1 MFKKNITLVALL
13 LAGFNGI
20 AMADEAEFKTAKVQ
34 ETSTADIQKTMLAD
48 EQSAKLVNQQEALAE
63 VEETMAAEA
72 EEATATQQEKKAL
85 IELPQWVKNIK
96 FSGYGM
102 LQYQGQDPE
111 GNHSNTF
118 KLRLMRM
125 ILDGKIGDFDWRAQ
139 IQGTNATGPGQPTV
153 QLVDLY
159 TEWRKYPE
167 FKVRA
172 GQFKRAF
179 TYENPT
185 NPITQGWRGYADV
198 INKLSAFGDR
208 TGEKSSGGRD
218 IGIQVSGDL
227 FPNAN
232 GRRIFHYQVG
242 VYNGEGV
249 NETDKDNRKDII
261 GGVWVMPIKG
271 LRIGAFGWTGSRGG
285 MLDPNTGNT
294 ISIEKNRYAFSIEY
308 DLNEYTFRAEYLH
321 SQGWGAA
328 KPGNNV
334 REIDY
339 SKGDKADGWYVFGIV
354 PLIKSKLHAKARYQT
369 YRNQKEWGTSVN
381 QIECGLNYFFTK
393 NLEMHL
399 EYSHVNDRSL
409 ASHNYN
415 LIDVELDFRF

>member
-1 MFKKNITLVALL
+1 MLKKSLSLLVVLML
-13 LAGFNGI
+13 GF
-20 AMADEAEFKTAKVQ
+20 
-34 ETSTADIQKTMLAD
+34 ST
-48 EQSAKLVNQQEALAE
+48 NALAE
-63 VEETMAAEA
+63 EQEVQN
-72 EEATATQQEKKAL
+72 TQQEKKT

-118 KLRLMRM
+118 NLRLARF

-159 TEWRKYPE
+159 AEWRKYPE
-167 FKVRA
+167 FKIRA

-179 TYENPT
+179 TFENPT
-185 NPITQGWRGYADV
+185 HPITQGWRGYADV

-208 TGEKSSGGRD
+208 TGERSSGGRD

-227 FPNAN
+227 LPNAN
-232 GRRIFHYQVG
+232 GRRILHYQIG

-249 NETDKDNRKDII
+249 NTKDYDNRKDFI
-261 GGVWVMPIKG
+261 GGIWVMPIKG
-271 LRIGAFGWTGSRGG
+271 VRIGAFGWTGSRGQ
-285 MLDPNTGNT
+285 MLDSKLLDPVTKQPMT
-294 ISIEKNRYAFSIEY
+294 RSVEKNRYCLSAEY
-308 DLNEYTFRAEYLH
+308 DLNEYTFRAEYIH
-321 SQGWGAA
+321 SQGWGA
-328 KPGNNV
+328 KSPGNNV
-334 REIDY
+334 REIY
-339 SKGDKADGWYVFGIV
+339 YENGDKADGWYVFGIV
-354 PLIKSKLHAKARYQT
+354 PLIKGKLYGKARYQT
-369 YRNQKEWGTSVN
+369 YRNKKEWGSSVN
-381 QIECGLNYFFTK
+381 QVECGLNYKFTK
-393 NLEMHL
+393 SLELHA

-409 ASHNYN
+409 AKHNYN

>member
-1 MFKKNITLVALL
+1 MTMKRLTGMMALL
-13 LAGFNGI
+13 M
-20 AMADEAEFKTAKVQ
+20 AMTIPANAET
-34 ETSTADIQKTMLAD
+34 LAD
-48 EQSAKLVNQQEALAE
+48 ETVATAAE
-63 VEETMAAEA
+63 VEETTEVEQADHK
-72 EEATATQQEKKAL
+72 TK
-85 IELPQWVKNIK
+85 IELPAWVKNIK

-118 KLRLMRM
+118 KLRLARF

-159 TEWRKYPE
+159 AEWRKFPE

-179 TYENPT
+179 TFENPT
-185 NPITQGWRGYADV
+185 HPITQGWRGYADV

-232 GRRIFHYQVG
+232 GRKLFHYQIG

-249 NETDKDNRKDII
+249 NESDKDNRKDII
-261 GGVWVMPIKG
+261 AGAWVMPIKG
-271 LRIGAFGWTGSRGG
+271 VRIGVFGWTGSRGG
-285 MLDPNTGNT
+285 MLDPLTGEKR
-294 ISIEKNRYAFSIEY
+294 SVEKNRYCISAEY
-308 DLNEYTFRAEYLH
+308 DLNEYTFRAEYIH

-328 KPGNNV
+328 SPGNNV
-334 REIDY
+334 REICY
-339 SKGDKADGWYVFGIV
+339 ENGDKADGWYVFGII

-369 YRNQKEWGTSVN
+369 YRNQKDWGTSVN

-399 EYSHVNDRSL
+399 EYSHVNDRNL
-409 ASHNYN
+409 AKHDYN

>member
-1 MFKKNITLVALL
+1 MMKKSLSLLVVLML
-13 LAGFNGI
+13 GF
-20 AMADEAEFKTAKVQ
+20 
-34 ETSTADIQKTMLAD
+34 
-48 EQSAKLVNQQEALAE
+48 SANVS
-63 VEETMAAEA
+63 A
-72 EEATATQQEKKAL
+72 EEQEVQNTQQEKRAL

-118 KLRLMRM
+118 NLRLARF

-159 TEWRKYPE
+159 AEWRKYPE
-167 FKVRA
+167 FKIRA

-179 TYENPT
+179 TFENPT
-185 NPITQGWRGYADV
+185 HPITQGWRGYADV

-208 TGEKSSGGRD
+208 TGERSSGGRD

-227 FPNAN
+227 LPNAN
-232 GRRIFHYQVG
+232 GRRILHYQIG

-249 NETDKDNRKDII
+249 NTKDYDNRKDFI
-261 GGVWVMPIKG
+261 GGIWVMPIKG
-271 LRIGAFGWTGSRGG
+271 VRIGAFGWTGSRGQ
-285 MLDPNTGNT
+285 MLDSKLLDPVTKQPMT
-294 ISIEKNRYAFSIEY
+294 RSVEKNRYCLSAEY
-308 DLNEYTFRAEYLH
+308 DMNEYTFRAEYIH
-321 SQGWGAA
+321 SQGWGA
-328 KPGNNV
+328 KSPGNNV
-334 REIDY
+334 REIY
-339 SKGDKADGWYVFGIV
+339 YENGDKADGWYVFGIV
-354 PLIKSKLHAKARYQT
+354 PLIKGKLYGKARYQT
-369 YRNQKEWGTSVN
+369 YRNKKEWGSSVN
-381 QIECGLNYFFTK
+381 QVECGLNYKFTK
-393 NLEMHL
+393 SLELHA

-409 ASHNYN
+409 AKHNYN